1 MNIFCKNIK
10 PYSQDLNLFHKL
22 GFDIFNI
29 NDPEEH
35 LVGVYKFPTDEP
47 SKVKVF
53 VTCMPAQFWRFE
65 ILNHAGEQIH
75 LSTGSGSL
83 TDYWDTVEKFATGH
97 IFIDK
102 VII

>member
-1 MNIFCKNIK
+1 MNIFFKDIK

-29 NDPEEH
+29 NDHEEH
-35 LVGVYKFPTDEP
+35 LVGEYKFPTDEP

-65 ILNHAGEQIH
+65 ILNHSGEQINI
-75 LSTGSGSL
+75 STGSGLL
-83 TDYWDTVEKFATGH
+83 TDYWNSVEKFATGL
-97 IFIDK
+97 INVDK
-102 VII
+102 ISM